1 MLKGLLL
8 NQIRYPTIYYIE
20 NLHFILVSV
29 LRNQFLRVIY
39 VLSYVFFVCDV
50 EVVGTENLMESIK
63 LALLEVV
70 SKNNVSLL
78 LQVVTAVL
86 QNFKQIYFRA
96 AQIVDLTLEVEEQ
109 KAVDLQ
115 RLSFDA
121 VVLDFY
127 IFLGPCGV
135 I

>member
-1 MLKGLLL
+1 
-8 NQIRYPTIYYIE
+8 
-20 NLHFILVSV
+20 
-29 LRNQFLRVIY
+29 
-39 VLSYVFFVCDV
+39 
-50 EVVGTENLMESIK
+50 MESIK
-63 LALLEVV
+63 LALLKVV
-70 SKNNVSLL
+70 SKNNVTLL
-78 LQVVTAVL
+78 LQMVAAVL

-96 AQIVDLTLEVEEQ
+96 AHIVDLALEVEEQ

-121 VVLDFY
+121 IVLDFY

>member
-29 LRNQFLRVIY
+29 LRNQFLRVVY

-70 SKNNVSLL
+70 SKNNVSLF

-96 AQIVDLTLEVEEQ
+96 AQIVDLALEVEEQ

>member
-8 NQIRYPTIYYIE
+8 NQIRYQTIYYIE

-29 LRNQFLRVIY
+29 LRNQFLRVVY

-70 SKNNVSLL
+70 SKNNVSLF

>member
-1 MLKGLLL
+1 M

-29 LRNQFLRVIY
+29 LRNQFLRVVY

-70 SKNNVSLL
+70 SKNNVSLF

>member
-8 NQIRYPTIYYIE
+8 NQIRYQTIYYIE

-29 LRNQFLRVIY
+29 LRNQFLRVVY

-63 LALLEVV
+63 LAILEVV
-70 SKNNVSLL
+70 SKNNVSLF

-96 AQIVDLTLEVEEQ
+96 AQIVDLALEVEEQ

-127 IFLGPCGV
+127 IFMGPCGV

>member
-29 LRNQFLRVIY
+29 LRNQFLRVVY

-63 LALLEVV
+63 LTLLEVV
-70 SKNNVSLL
+70 SKNDVSLL
-78 LQVVTAVL
+78 LQVVTTVL

-96 AQIVDLTLEVEEQ
+96 AQIVDLALEVEEQ

>member
-8 NQIRYPTIYYIE
+8 NQIRYQTIYYIE

-29 LRNQFLRVIY
+29 LRNQFLRVVY

-70 SKNNVSLL
+70 SKNNVSLF

-96 AQIVDLTLEVEEQ
+96 AQIVDLALEVEEQ

-127 IFLGPCGV
+127 IFMGPCGV